1 MPKNKKNLTATGIVG
16 LSALALT
23 VSPALAAPKSS
34 DVEQEKDSHAIVYTV
49 ENVGDTFSVEKD
61 DLELPEDIDFS
72 TFSAAIEKDAENVS
86 VEDVLDDKE
95 VKIGE
100 KTVLTIE
107 EQGVWTLESDVE
119 GNLISIDFVPVDGF
133 DKDPVIDYVAQRV
146 EDDESVRGTITL
158 DYPNEEKAEDV
169 QPLSEEELAEIEEA
183 EALEDKEEAPLEETV
198 ETVEIKETEEAEETV
213 VEEDAE
219 SVDELSDDEEKAP
232 VVRFQARTFA
242 APAII
247 APIAPAAPAPAAPA
261 PAVGL
266 GANFE
271 VPTLTADS
279 DGSPVTLT
287 FGENGK
293 NLPNEVDLSTMTL
306 IIGETTSQEAQLLN
320 NGTEMRIPEIG
331 IFKISED
338 KNSFT
343 FEPTG
348 DYSGTVTGYYVV
360 SDNIGD
366 FSQAGELIVNVK
378 NAGGNNNTTDP
389 APVEDSTP
397 VDNTDEVVVD
407 ENGNPVDPSEE
418 NNDPTID
425 NGTVDENGN
434 PTENSRSSLSDTG
447 VNAAPAGIIA
457 GVLALFG
464 GGIAFLSSRLRR
476 EGN

>member
-1 MPKNKKNLTATGIVG
+1 MPKNKKNLAATGIVG
-16 LSALALT
+16 LSAFALT

-49 ENVGDTFSVEKD
+49 ENVGDAFSIEKD

-133 DKDPVIDYVAQRV
+133 DKDPVIDYVAQRI

-198 ETVEIKETEEAEETV
+198 EIEETEETA

-232 VVRFQARTFA
+232 DRKSVV
-242 APAII
+242 
-247 APIAPAAPAPAAPA
+247 
-261 PAVGL
+261 
-266 GANFE
+266 
-271 VPTLTADS
+271 
-279 DGSPVTLT
+279 
-287 FGENGK
+287 
-293 NLPNEVDLSTMTL
+293 
-306 IIGETTSQEAQLLN
+306 
-320 NGTEMRIPEIG
+320 
-331 IFKISED
+331 
-338 KNSFT
+338 
-343 FEPTG
+343 
-348 DYSGTVTGYYVV
+348 
-360 SDNIGD
+360 
-366 FSQAGELIVNVK
+366 
-378 NAGGNNNTTDP
+378 
-389 APVEDSTP
+389 
-397 VDNTDEVVVD
+397 
-407 ENGNPVDPSEE
+407 
-418 NNDPTID
+418 
-425 NGTVDENGN
+425 
-434 PTENSRSSLSDTG
+434 
-447 VNAAPAGIIA
+447 
-457 GVLALFG
+457 
-464 GGIAFLSSRLRR
+464 
-476 EGN
+476 